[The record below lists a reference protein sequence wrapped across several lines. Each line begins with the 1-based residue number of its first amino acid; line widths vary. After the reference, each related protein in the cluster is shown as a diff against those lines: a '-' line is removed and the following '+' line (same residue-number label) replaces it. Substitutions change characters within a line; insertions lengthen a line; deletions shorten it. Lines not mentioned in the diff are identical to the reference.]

1 MLSQFGK
8 SPASDDVVIRE
19 FWIDLNCFF
28 YVFQSLFVLIIA
40 KRCQCSKV
48 QWIRIFGSL
57 LNHFFNERNCFFV
70 FFLRKELSGNLNKL
84 FGSNNFDIDAPAIN
98 ASLILSAGDLR
109 ATAWPFCVADSVL
122 MTASF
127 TSRLESEILIVIVEG
142 ADGNWVLNVA
152 KCIQCFRWAFEH
164 FWAWL
169 IWVRKETKERK
180 RNKSPLGKVLRHG
193 S

>member
-1 MLSQFGK
+1 
-8 SPASDDVVIRE
+8 
-19 FWIDLNCFF
+19 
-28 YVFQSLFVLIIA
+28 
-40 KRCQCSKV
+40 
-48 QWIRIFGSL
+48 
-57 LNHFFNERNCFFV
+57 V

-152 KCIQCFRWAFEH
+152 KCIQCFR
-164 FWAWL
+164 
-169 IWVRKETKERK
+169 
-180 RNKSPLGKVLRHG
+180 
-193 S
+193 